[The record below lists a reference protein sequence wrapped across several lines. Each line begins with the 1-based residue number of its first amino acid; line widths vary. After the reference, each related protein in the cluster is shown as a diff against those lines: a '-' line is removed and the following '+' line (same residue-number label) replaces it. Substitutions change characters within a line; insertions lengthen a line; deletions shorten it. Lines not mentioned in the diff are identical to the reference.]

1 MKKLFSMALIF
12 TLALTLVG
20 CSTTEVDDLE
30 LKITELNAEI
40 KTYQSIVNVK
50 TNENS
55 ALVDELDQAKE
66 DLNDLETE
74 LALLQSQIFD
84 NVITFSLK
92 NEHGSFSS
100 TTVGYNDGFDGTLF
114 DLLNDNLEV
123 GYSDSEYG
131 KYVYSLED
139 LSPKTGAYISFSKN
153 GVPSMVGV
161 ESSTFEDG
169 DIFAFEVVWWD
180 SFQKSIDDLIQLFIE
195 NHASDYVNDE
205 SMDYNVLL
213 ALNLLGITNNF
224 VEPEEVK
231 TFVNDSTL
239 TFVGDYFK
247 AIMLLNSVGL
257 DSSELIAE
265 LNSSSNLLPG
275 AYGQTAYGLLALDS
289 IQTSVDYNDFVTS
302 ALADLEITT
311 PYNLG
316 LDAGGISLVAL
327 SNYTGVDGLIADY
340 AGWISTSQL
349 DSGGVITRDVVWGE
363 TTYPGTENASSISQI
378 ILGLLANDIDP
389 TGLEFTKG
397 TNNLISRLMEFST
410 DTGSFDYVL
419 DDELTEDLAFST
431 PQAFLALVTYQVY
444 ANTFSAVNPYDFN

>member
-30 LKITELNAEI
+30 LKVTELNAEI
-40 KTYQSIVNVK
+40 KAYQSIVNVK

-55 ALVDELDQAKE
+55 ELVDELNQAKE

-239 TFVGDYFK
+239 TFVGD
-247 AIMLLNSVGL
+247 
-257 DSSELIAE
+257 
-265 LNSSSNLLPG
+265 
-275 AYGQTAYGLLALDS
+275 
-289 IQTSVDYNDFVTS
+289 
-302 ALADLEITT
+302 
-311 PYNLG
+311 
-316 LDAGGISLVAL
+316 
-327 SNYTGVDGLIADY
+327 
-340 AGWISTSQL
+340 
-349 DSGGVITRDVVWGE
+349 
-363 TTYPGTENASSISQI
+363 
-378 ILGLLANDIDP
+378 
-389 TGLEFTKG
+389 
-397 TNNLISRLMEFST
+397 
-410 DTGSFDYVL
+410 
-419 DDELTEDLAFST
+419 
-431 PQAFLALVTYQVY
+431 
-444 ANTFSAVNPYDFN
+444 